1 MFGRYLFIALAAMLV
16 SEAFAAKHL
25 KKVDS
30 CTAPIAKYEKIQC
43 EAVNNAIK
51 SEEKVCKEMAAST
64 QTQAA
69 KDLGGKAMDP
79 GASDEARNGGRY
91 ITNLLN
97 SECSNSGDDTTNYAT
112 ALATLAAPAI
122 LFLVLNYLCCCCC
135 TCCHTCCKICTTNC
149 CKCFKCIPSS
159 EKGYGKMQKIVPVAV
174 WSLLAML
181 VFIFAAV
188 GIASG
193 THELNDSLVGGI
205 CQIDNTYLRFTDFLK
220 NVKVPMKQ
228 LDEDFAKAVVD
239 LESAS
244 KQNKT
249 LSAMVKPGIPDKF
262 DEIVTAA
269 TAASTQ
275 AKVGYAGSTAVEK
288 ETCDTAWDKINE
300 KIKTARDESEDA
312 ANKLNDALIDAQEQ
326 IDTSIVGM
334 AEPASNAIA
343 DGEKAID
350 DLKTQLDDMMNPR
363 KMGGQNLIAVAQ
375 SIRDQRNS
383 MAFGAFGYAFIS
395 VFFGVLA
402 IVGMKM
408 CTEEKYIEEG
418 PRSNRNLTEEVI
430 QLNCM
435 GRCFSRFGFC
445 SWWLILFFGIF
456 SALFAIIWLPF
467 AAAGR
472 DMCQVLPGLPRDLGK
487 WTGQDMVVS
496 ITDTVSTVLRCLT
509 FATTPNF

>member
-16 SEAFAAKHL
+16 SEAFAESHV

-43 EAVNNAIK
+43 KAVNNAIK
-51 SEEKVCKEMAAST
+51 SDEKVCKEMAAST

-79 GASDEARNGGRY
+79 GASDEARNGGRF

-97 SECSNSGDDTTNYAT
+97 SECSNSGDDTTKYAT

-205 CQIDNTYLRFTDFLK
+205 CQIDNTYLRFTDFLNK
-220 NVKVPMKQ
+220 VVVPMDQ
-228 LDEDFAKAVVD
+228 LNNDFAKAVVD

-244 KQNKT
+244 KKNET

-262 DEIVTAA
+262 DDIVITAK
-269 TAASTQ
+269 AAK
-275 AKVGYAGSTAVEK
+275 AKANCA
-288 ETCDTAWDKINE
+288 AWDDILTQV
-300 KIKTARDESEDA
+300 KTARDESEDA

-326 IDTSIVGM
+326 IDTSIVG
-334 AEPASNAIA
+334 AAGDAKGAIA
-343 DGEKAID
+343 DGKKAIS

>member
-16 SEAFAAKHL
+16 SEAFAESHV

-43 EAVNNAIK
+43 KAVNNAIK
-51 SEEKVCKEMAAST
+51 SDEKVCKEMAAST

-79 GASDEARNGGRY
+79 GASDEARNGGRF

-97 SECSNSGDDTTNYAT
+97 SECSNSGDDTTKYAT

-205 CQIDNTYLRFTDFLK
+205 CQIDNTYLRFTDFLNK
-220 NVKVPMKQ
+220 VVVPMDQ
-228 LDEDFAKAVVD
+228 LNNDFAKAVVD

-244 KQNKT
+244 KKNET
-249 LSAMVKPGIPDKF
+249 LSLMVKPGIPDKF

-275 AKVGYAGSTAVEK
+275 AKSDTSGYGGA
-288 ETCDTAWDKINE
+288 TCDTAWDEISA
-300 KIKTARDESEDA
+300 KIKTARDSSESS
-312 ANKLNDALIDAQEQ
+312 ANTLNDALIDAQTQ
-326 IDTSIVGM
+326 IDTSIVGA
-334 AEPASNAIA
+334 AEPAKGAIA
-343 DGEKAID
+343 DGKKAIS

>member
-1 MFGRYLFIALAAMLV
+1 
-16 SEAFAAKHL
+16 
-25 KKVDS
+25 
-30 CTAPIAKYEKIQC
+30 
-43 EAVNNAIK
+43 
-51 SEEKVCKEMAAST
+51 
-64 QTQAA
+64 
-69 KDLGGKAMDP
+69 
-79 GASDEARNGGRY
+79 
-91 ITNLLN
+91 
-97 SECSNSGDDTTNYAT
+97 
-112 ALATLAAPAI
+112 
-122 LFLVLNYLCCCCC
+122 
-135 TCCHTCCKICTTNC
+135 
-149 CKCFKCIPSS
+149 
-159 EKGYGKMQKIVPVAV
+159 MQKIVPVAV

-193 THELNDSLVGGI
+193 THQLNDSLVGGI
-205 CQIDNTYLRFTDFLK
+205 CQIDNTYLRFTNFLDE
-220 NVKVPMKQ
+220 VVVPMDQ
-228 LDEDFAKAVVD
+228 LNNDFAKAVVD
-239 LESAS
+239 LEAAS
-244 KQNKT
+244 KQNET

-275 AKVGYAGSTAVEK
+275 AKDTSGYGGA
-288 ETCDTAWDKINE
+288 TCDTAWDEISTQ
-300 KIKTARDESEDA
+300 IKTARDSSEDA
-312 ANKLNDALIDAQEQ
+312 ANKLNDALIDAQTQ
-326 IDTSIVGM
+326 IDTSIVG
-334 AEPASNAIA
+334 AAGPAKDAIKS
-343 DGEKAID
+343 GKEAIS
-350 DLKTQLDDMMNPR
+350 DLKKQLNDMMNPR

-418 PRSNRNLTEEVI
+418 PKSNRNLTEEVI

-487 WTGQDMVVS
+487 WTGQEMIVS